1 MPVEFKNSETRANLM
16 RAFAGE
22 SQARNRY
29 TFAAEK
35 AMKQKLHVIECIFRF
50 TADQEK
56 EHAAIFMNHLKEL
69 DGETVKVDGTYPVET
84 TESVLQLLKNAQ
96 HNEMEEFDPIYKTFG
111 EIAEKEGFPAVAAS
125 FRNIAKIEKSHSERF
140 QKFADWMEQ
149 NQLFVSDMECGW
161 LCLNCGHIHTG
172 KSAPQICPVCQ
183 HEQGYFVRI
192 TLAPYTSAC

>member
-1 MPVEFKNSETRANLM
+1 MSVEFKSSETKANLM

-56 EHAAIFMNHLKEL
+56 EHATIFMTHLKEL
-69 DGETVKVDGTYPVET
+69 DGETVAVDGTYPVET

-96 HNEMEEFDPIYKTFG
+96 HNEMEEFDPVYKTFA

-125 FRNIAKIEKSHSERF
+125 FRNIAQIEKSHSERF
-140 QKFADWMEQ
+140 KKFADWMEQ
-149 NQLFVSDMECGW
+149 NQLFVSDMECDW
-161 LCLNCGHIHTG
+161 LCLNCGHVHTG
-172 KSAPQICPVCQ
+172 KSAPQMCPVCQ

>member
-161 LCLNCGHIHTG
+161 LCLNCGHVHTG
-172 KSAPQICPVCQ
+172 KSAPQMCPVCQ

>member
-1 MPVEFKNSETRANLM
+1 MSTEFKNSETKANLM

-35 AMKQKLHVIECIFRF
+35 AMQQKQHAIECIFRF
-50 TADQEK
+50 TDDQEK

-69 DGETVKVDGTYPVET
+69 DGETVEVDGTYPVET
-84 TESVLQLLKNAQ
+84 TESVLQLLRNAQ
-96 HNEMEEFDPIYKTFG
+96 HNELEEFDPIYKTFA
-111 EIAEKEGFPAVAAS
+111 EVAEKEGFHAVAAS
-125 FRNIAKIEKSHSERF
+125 FRNIAQIENSHSERF
-140 QKFADWMEQ
+140 KKFADWMEQ

-161 LCLNCGHIHTG
+161 LCLNCGHVHTG
-172 KSAPQICPVCQ
+172 KSAPQMCPVCQ

>member
-1 MPVEFKNSETRANLM
+1 MPVEFKNSETKTNLM

-35 AMKQKLHVIECIFRF
+35 AMGQKQHIIECIFRF

-56 EHAAIFMNHLKEL
+56 EHADIFMNHLKEF
-69 DGETVKVDGTYPVET
+69 DGETVAVDGTYPVET
-84 TESVLQLLKNAQ
+84 TESLLQLLRNAQ
-96 HNEMEEFDPIYKTFG
+96 HNEMEEFDPVYKTFA
-111 EIAEKEGFPAVAAS
+111 EIAEKEGFPAIAAS

-140 QKFADWMEQ
+140 GKFADFMEQ

>member
-1 MPVEFKNSETRANLM
+1 MSTEFKNSETKANLM

-35 AMKQKLHVIECIFRF
+35 AMQQKQHVIECIFRF

-69 DGETVKVDGTYPVET
+69 DGETVEVDGTYPVET
-84 TESVLQLLKNAQ
+84 TESVLQLLRNAQ
-96 HNEMEEFDPIYKTFG
+96 HNELEEFDPIYKTFA
-111 EIAEKEGFPAVAAS
+111 EVAEKEGFHAVAAS
-125 FRNIAKIEKSHSERF
+125 FRNIAQIENSHSERF
-140 QKFADWMEQ
+140 KKFADWMEQ

-161 LCLNCGHIHTG
+161 LCLNCGHVHTG
-172 KSAPQICPVCQ
+172 KSAPQMCPVCQ

>member
-1 MPVEFKNSETRANLM
+1 MSVEFKNSETKVNLM

-35 AMKQKLHVIECIFRF
+35 AMKQKLHVIECVFRF

-56 EHAAIFMNHLKEL
+56 EHAGIFMNHLKEL
-69 DGETVKVDGTYPVET
+69 DGETVAVDGTYPVET

-96 HNEMEEFDPIYKTFG
+96 HNEMEEFDPVYKTFA

-125 FRNIAKIEKSHSERF
+125 FRNIAQIEKSHSERF
-140 QKFADWMEQ
+140 QKFAEWMER

-172 KSAPQICPVCQ
+172 KSAPQMCPVCQ

-192 TLAPYTSAC
+192 TVAPYTSAC